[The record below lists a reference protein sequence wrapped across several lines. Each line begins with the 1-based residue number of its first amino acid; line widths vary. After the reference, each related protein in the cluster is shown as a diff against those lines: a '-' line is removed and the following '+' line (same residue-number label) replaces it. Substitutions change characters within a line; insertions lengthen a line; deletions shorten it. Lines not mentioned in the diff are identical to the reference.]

1 MMYFSV
7 LSKKKENSGGL
18 IKGKIETIE
27 IHNKDTWGP
36 CFVQFLSKIQVFICD
51 FQLFQQQ
58 KLLNFFSFLEVIN
71 FRSDGM
77 TSLVWI
83 KFFWFFVFCDPY
95 KLTPES
101 IYIDSSDSLAC
112 RRYRWGDE
120 KGRKWIWQFRWR
132 PEDQQDGFWDKQ
144 DIQWKTGNHGTN
156 SRRGCQHK
164 R

>member
-7 LSKKKENSGGL
+7 LSKKKKTQVG
-18 IKGKIETIE
+18 
-27 IHNKDTWGP
+27 W
-36 CFVQFLSKIQVFICD
+36 SKERW
-51 FQLFQQQ
+51 
-58 KLLNFFSFLEVIN
+58 KLLKFITKTPEDLVLCSFCQRSRSLFVTFNFFNNKNFWNFFSFLEVIN

-95 KLTPES
+95 KLTPET

-132 PEDQQDGFWDKQ
+132 PQDQQDGFWDKQ

>member
-18 IKGKIETIE
+18 IKGKMETIE
-27 IHNKDTWGP
+27 IHNNDTWGP
-36 CFVQFLSKIQVFICD
+36 CFVQFLSKIQVLICD
-51 FQLFQQQ
+51 SQLFQQQ
-58 KLLNFFSFLEVIN
+58 KLLNFLSFLEVIN

-95 KLTPES
+95 KLTPET
-101 IYIDSSDSLAC
+101 IYIESSDSLAC
-112 RRYRWGDE
+112 RRYRWGDG

>member
-7 LSKKKENSGGL
+7 LSKKKKLRWVDQRKDGNYWNSKQRHLRTLFCAVSVKDPGL
-18 IKGKIETIE
+18 YL
-27 IHNKDTWGP
+27 W
-36 CFVQFLSKIQVFICD
+36 LSTFSTTKTFE
-51 FQLFQQQ
+51 F
-58 KLLNFFSFLEVIN
+58 FFSFLEVIN

-95 KLTPES
+95 KLTPET